1 MWLDVIAYYVI
12 VKDSS
17 SECLHVVMQRQSSAL
32 SLTARERLLL
42 CWDMWEGWLRFSP
55 SAFTGTRAKC
65 VSLCVRAQ
73 QSKHGIDTCFLA
85 HKVRAGTT
93 CLVSVFTVLVR
104 CVLGTCDS
112 TLWYSYEHT
121 HTHTDRW
128 QIKGKTRILDPLHW
142 GYYVVQLCCWHGLW
156 DIENQYWFLLRYH
169 LNLLITVLTTVIS
182 SRMTVP
188 TFRRA
193 QGLTG

>member
-1 MWLDVIAYYVI
+1 MSSCCDAAPKLRFKSYRPGKTAIVLGYVRGLAPLLTICLHWHEGEVCVI
-12 VKDSS
+12 VCACATIKTWYRHSRI
-17 SECLHVVMQRQSSAL
+17 H
-32 SLTARERLLL
+32 
-42 CWDMWEGWLRFSP
+42 
-55 SAFTGTRAKC
+55 TR
-65 VSLCVRAQ
+65 
-73 QSKHGIDTCFLA
+73 TCFLA

-112 TLWYSYEHT
+112 TLWYSHEHT